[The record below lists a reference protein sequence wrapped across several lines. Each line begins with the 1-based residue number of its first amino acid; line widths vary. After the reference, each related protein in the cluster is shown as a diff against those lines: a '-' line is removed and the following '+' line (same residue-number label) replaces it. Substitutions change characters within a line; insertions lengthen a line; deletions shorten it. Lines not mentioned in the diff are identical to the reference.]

1 MLRERQEQY
10 LLQIFKIDKFGNYLV
25 ADPLNGDR
33 LLHLDPLRHNMAER
47 RIAKDTFALIQDMV
61 LA

>member
-1 MLRERQEQY
+1 M
-10 LLQIFKIDKFGNYLV
+10 F
-25 ADPLNGDR
+25 NGDR
-33 LLHLDPLRHNMAER
+33 LLDLDPLRHNMAER